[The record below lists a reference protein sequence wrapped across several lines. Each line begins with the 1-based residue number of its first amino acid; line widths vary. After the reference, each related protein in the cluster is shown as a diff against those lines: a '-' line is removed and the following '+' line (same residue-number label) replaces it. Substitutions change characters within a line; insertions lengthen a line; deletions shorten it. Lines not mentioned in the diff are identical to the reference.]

1 VDAAALRTACA
12 ALPRSPVFSSPEGR
26 LPRRFVRR
34 SRVTPQRQGP
44 AYTIAHRREQERSGK
59 GPSGLYR
66 SGGSTRGLPPPRG
79 SLPRRK
85 SRRGFRYRSMG
96 GSKHQRGR
104 SPQAVAQ
111 AADHN
116 VSQESASISSTLPN
130 RVAPAWRASGPSSQS
145 NAVTPSRSIDQLSRP
160 AVPVRSRM
168 PEATNPASTAPVVA
182 RLNVSTSASHSC
194 FSPVSR

>member
-1 VDAAALRTACA
+1 MPSPIDGSKSGQEKDRLACTGQAA
-12 ALPRSPVFSSPEGR
+12 PPG
-26 LPRRFVRR
+26 
-34 SRVTPQRQGP
+34 
-44 AYTIAHRREQERSGK
+44 
-59 GPSGLYR
+59 
-66 SGGSTRGLPPPRG
+66 PPPRG

-160 AVPVRSRM
+160 AIPVRSRM